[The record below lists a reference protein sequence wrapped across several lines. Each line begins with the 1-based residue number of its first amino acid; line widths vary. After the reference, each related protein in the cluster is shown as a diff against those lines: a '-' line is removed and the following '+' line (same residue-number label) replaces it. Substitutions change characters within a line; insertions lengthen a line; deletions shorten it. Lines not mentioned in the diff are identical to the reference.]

1 MLQSDWL
8 LCLQSDLVVILFLT
22 CVYVSHLRR
31 KRVLLVLDMYLSAA
45 EVLIDEEELFPDD
58 ALSTHTDMVDNEPA
72 VNEAR
77 RQFMR

>member
-1 MLQSDWL
+1 MSTEKHTL
-8 LCLQSDLVVILFLT
+8 ILRKKKRI
-22 CVYVSHLRR
+22 YYIHL
-31 KRVLLVLDMYLSAA
+31 DTYLSVA

>member
-1 MLQSDWL
+1 MWSSEQTDIMLPSDWL
-8 LCLQSDLVVILFLT
+8 VLSFWQRVQ
-22 CVYVSHLRR
+22 VYSSHLIIT
-31 KRVLLVLDMYLSAA
+31 

>member
-8 LCLQSDLVVILFLT
+8 LFCLWH
-22 CVYVSHLRR
+22 VYMFHIWGE
-31 KRVLLVLDMYLSAA
+31 KEFVLLVLDMYLSAA

-58 ALSTHTDMVDNEPA
+58 VLSTHTDMVDNEPA

>member
-1 MLQSDWL
+1 MWVQ
-8 LCLQSDLVVILFLT
+8 IFPFFIRGG
-22 CVYVSHLRR
+22 VYSSC
-31 KRVLLVLDMYLSAA
+31 LDMYLSVA

-58 ALSTHTDMVDNEPA
+58 ALSTHTDMVDHEPA